1 MNRSQLAK
9 QQGVALITVLLLI
22 SLLSLIG
29 IAAMQMSALQT
40 RIARAQQQMDFARNV
55 ADAGLQEAA
64 TYIDTGHANYTAESS
79 LPITPSYSI
88 DGESPTLEIS
98 ASSNGIYTLSSDYAM
113 NTGSSAN
120 LTASIRRP
128 MAAAL
133 LNGDIQLSTPSS
145 LSGIDQCGNHDLV
158 GLASTQS
165 SEGAA
170 IKGGGTFIRGVTSP
184 PSYVLNMSLPD
195 IPNLISTLVAAGIPD
210 KTTADKNYNIA
221 HGDPS
226 SDATCNLNNMY
237 VLHATNPD
245 FNLKASG
252 CGLLLVEGN
261 LTITQVHWRGLAIV
275 GGQFEA
281 KGNASANSA
290 GIIGAVISGANTTK
304 TDVSLKD
311 GGYVQ
316 WCSTAAN
323 WANDLTR
330 ETGAQLWFSHWTDL

>member
-1 MNRSQLAK
+1 MNRSRLAK

-120 LTASIRRP
+120 LTAHVRFP
-128 MAAAL
+128 MAAAW
-133 LNGDIQLSTPSS
+133 
-145 LSGIDQCGNHDLV
+145 
-158 GLASTQS
+158 LA
-165 SEGAA
+165 GRIKD
-170 IKGGGTFIRGVTSP
+170 IKGGSEINGTDQCSNQDLAGLATARTNVSQAFKHTRDAADVTSNGP
-184 PSYVLNMSLPD
+184 TSIAYGMSPIDVSDLLTRMETAGLP
-195 IPNLISTLVAAGIPD
+195 
-210 KTTADKNYNIA
+210 TTTITNGKNYNTA
-221 HGDPS
+221 HGDPT
-226 SDATCNLNNMY
+226 SDATCNPSNMQ
-237 VLHATNPD
+237 VLLVKDDLEPKSN
-245 FNLKASG
+245 FKG
-252 CGLLLVEGN
+252 CGLLLVDGN
-261 LTITQVHWRGLAIV
+261 VNLKKSSNVWRGIV
-275 GGQFEA
+275 LTTGGIIT
-281 KGNASANSA
+281 KGGS
-290 GIIGAVISGANTTK
+290 IIGAAISSDSTN
-304 TDVSLKD
+304 DVNNMN
-311 GGYVQ
+311 GGDIR